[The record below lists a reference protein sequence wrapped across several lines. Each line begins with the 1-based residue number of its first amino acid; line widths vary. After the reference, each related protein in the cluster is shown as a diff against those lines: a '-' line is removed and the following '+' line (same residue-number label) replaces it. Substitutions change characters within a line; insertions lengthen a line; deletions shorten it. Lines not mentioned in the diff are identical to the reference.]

1 MTYRK
6 DRKVQTVLASAAL
19 AALMALGSAPAAFA
33 GGPLQDN
40 DIATAVGGNGGNGGI
55 AAGVGIC
62 LIQIAVIGDA
72 GCPNDGVADGSGG
85 NGGVANAFA
94 DQN

>member
-1 MTYRK
+1 MKLRSI
-6 DRKVQTVLASAAL
+6 LASSTLVAL
-19 AALMALGSAPAAFA
+19 LALGSAPAAFA
-33 GGPLQDN
+33 GGPFQDN
-40 DIATAVGGNGGNGGI
+40 DSATAVGGNGGNGGL